1 MADKKITELTAQ
13 TTAADTDVMPIV
25 DLSGTA
31 TTKKITVANLKTG
44 LAPLSNPT
52 FTGTPAAPTAPA
64 GTNTTQIATTAFVLN
79 SSDDDQ
85 FVIASQVF

>member
-44 LAPLSNPT
+44 LAPLASPT
-52 FTGTPAAPTAPA
+52 FTGTPAAPTAAA

>member
-44 LAPLSNPT
+44 LAPLASPT
-52 FTGTPAAPTAPA
+52 FTGTPAAPTASA